1 MRRGSWAAQAVP
13 VPYPAV
19 AMLVFRSLLFNVAFY
34 VNLIAWLLAILP
46 TLVMPRKA
54 IIRVAQ
60 TWARSNLWLMRVI
73 VGTKVEF
80 RGRERIPPGG
90 LLVAAKHQSFWETFA
105 LATLFDDPVFI
116 LKRELIWIPF
126 FGWYL
131 WKAGMVP
138 VNRKAGSLALVEMNR
153 RAREEVGRGR
163 QILIFPEGTRRPPG
177 AEPAYKF
184 GIAHLYTTLGVPC
197 LPVALNSGLFW
208 PRRRF
213 IRRPGTIVVEFLEP
227 LAPGLP
233 RAQFFK
239 MVEDRIEAASQ
250 RLLAEGQ
257 AQLSATPGEAAVSAS
272 DRSSA

>member
-1 MRRGSWAAQAVP
+1 VSRLSKVR
-13 VPYPAV
+13 PALP
-19 AMLVFRSLLFNVAFY
+19 AMLAIRSLLFNVAFY
-34 VNLIAWLLAILP
+34 ANTVAWSLAIIP

-60 TWARSNLWLMRVI
+60 AWARSSLWLMRLI
-73 VGTKVEF
+73 VGTRVEF
-80 RGRERIPPGG
+80 RGLERIPSGG

-131 WKAGMVP
+131 WKAGMIP

-153 RAREEVGRGR
+153 RARAAVAEGR

-184 GIAHLYTTLGVPC
+184 GIAHLYTTLRVPC

-213 IRRPGTIVVEFLEP
+213 LRRPGTILVEILDP

-233 RAQFFK
+233 RDQFFQE
-239 MVEDRIEAASQ
+239 VRDRIETASQ
-250 RLLAEGQ
+250 RLLREGLAQPGMPPAE
-257 AQLSATPGEAAVSAS
+257 ALMAS
-272 DRSSA
+272 DQPLS

>member
-60 TWARSNLWLMRVI
+60 TWARSNLWLMQVI

-80 RGRERIPPGG
+80 RGHERIPPGG

-239 MVEDRIEAASQ
+239 MVQDRIEAASQ

-272 DRSSA
+272 DRPSA

>member
-1 MRRGSWAAQAVP
+1 
-13 VPYPAV
+13 
-19 AMLVFRSLLFNVAFY
+19 MLVFRSLLFNLAFY
-34 VNLIAWLLAILP
+34 LNLIAWSLAILP

-73 VGTKVEF
+73 VGTKVEV
-80 RGRERIPPGG
+80 RGHERIPRGG
-90 LLVAAKHQSFWETFA
+90 LLVAAKHQSFWKTFA

-233 RAQFFK
+233 RAHFFET
-239 MVEDRIEAASQ
+239 VQDRIEAASQ
-250 RLLAEGQ
+250 RLLAEG
-257 AQLSATPGEAAVSAS
+257 
-272 DRSSA
+272 